1 MFFRQR
7 THQLIRRVAVRY
19 EGKEE
24 ELKDSVE
31 MCGGEGAEG
40 VV

>member
-1 MFFRQR
+1 
-7 THQLIRRVAVRY
+7 VRY
-19 EGKEE
+19 EGEEE